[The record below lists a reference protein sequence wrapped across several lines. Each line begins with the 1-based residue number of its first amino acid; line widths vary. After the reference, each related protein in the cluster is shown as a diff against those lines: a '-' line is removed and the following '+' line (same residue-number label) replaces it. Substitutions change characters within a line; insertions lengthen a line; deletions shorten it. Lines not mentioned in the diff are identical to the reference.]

1 MGWTRGDNMRLK
13 HVDTGMYLSA
23 SGHTFVDPSRDR
35 WRLLDNRGLMEAHIG
50 RLRRECIFIKQTSI
64 LRDKMLMTSCDRIF
78 CDIKISLLYFCLD
91 LEVSPSV
98 SFINNVTI

>member
-1 MGWTRGDNMRLK
+1 MGTTCGSNTRTPACTCPP
-13 HVDTGMYLSA
+13 VDTPLA
-23 SGHTFVDPSRDR
+23 DPSRDR

-98 SFINNVTI
+98 SFINNVTIKK